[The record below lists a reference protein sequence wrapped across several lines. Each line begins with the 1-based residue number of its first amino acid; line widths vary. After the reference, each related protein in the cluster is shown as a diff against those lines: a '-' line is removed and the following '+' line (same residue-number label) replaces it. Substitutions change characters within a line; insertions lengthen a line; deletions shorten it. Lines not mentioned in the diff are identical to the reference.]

1 MLTVSNL
8 SIHFA
13 NRYLFDNVTFSIG
26 KNDRIGLIGRNGTG
40 KSTLLRIINGDENP
54 EEGNVVKP
62 KEYTMG
68 YLPQELEVH
77 SNKPI
82 FDEASEAL
90 QEIKSLE
97 DRIKKITDEITNRDD
112 YESKE
117 YHRLL
122 EELEDSNHRLD
133 ILGGGSMEAEI
144 EKVLLGLGFE
154 RSDFRRPLDEFS
166 GGWKMRVELA
176 KLLLRRPDL
185 IMLDEPTNHLD
196 IISIRWLEEFLKNYF
211 GAVIIVSHDKT
222 FLDTISNRTIEISNG
237 NIYDMP
243 LPFSQFIIQREE
255 QRQQQMAAY
264 KNQQKK
270 IAETERFIER
280 FRYKATLASR
290 VQSKVKQL
298 EKIDKVEVEEE
309 DSSAINFEFPEPPRS
324 GRVVVDIQ
332 KLSKNYGN
340 NNVLKDIDLVI
351 ERGEK
356 VAFVGRNG
364 EGKTTLSRII
374 AGDEDHVGQM
384 KLGHNVEISYF
395 AQHTADMLDKN
406 ATVFE
411 IIDTAATGEM
421 RKHIRSLLGAFL
433 FSGEDIYKK
442 VKVLSGGEKA
452 RLAIAKL
459 LLQPSNLLI
468 MDEPTNHLDMIAKD
482 VLKSAL
488 LSFKGS
494 MIIVSHD
501 RDFLDELTDKTIE
514 FKNKNLKIYAGDI
527 NYFLEK
533 QKLETLDE
541 LNEAQKKTSFDNKT
555 EPGQAKLQR
564 QKQKEFQKNESR
576 IKTQISKCEAA
587 IEKIEKKISEIDHQF
602 SDPEVFE
609 DQSKMKNLQAEYK
622 SLKQD
627 LDSKMLKW
635 TELNE
640 SLESLETDYTDK
652 K

>member
-40 KSTLLRIINGDENP
+40 KSTLLRIINGNENP

-77 SNKPI
+77 SDKPI

-97 DRIKKITDEITNRDD
+97 DRIKKITDEIASRDD

-154 RSDFRRPLDEFS
+154 RSDFRRPLSEFS

-176 KLLLRRPDL
+176 KLLLRRPNL

-196 IISIRWLEEFLKNYF
+196 IVSIRWLEEFLKNYF

-222 FLDTISNRTIEISNG
+222 FLDTITNRTIEISNG
-237 NIYDMP
+237 KIYDMP

-255 QRQQQMAAY
+255 QREQQMAAF

-280 FRYKATLASR
+280 FRAKATLATR

-298 EKIDKVEVEEE
+298 EKMDKVEVEEE
-309 DSSAINFEFPEPPRS
+309 DTSAINFEFPEPPRS
-324 GRVVVDIQ
+324 GRVVVDIKQ
-332 KLSKNYGN
+332 LSKNYGDN
-340 NNVLKDIDLVI
+340 IVLKNIDLVI

-364 EGKTTLSRII
+364 EGKTTLSKII
-374 AGDEDHVGQM
+374 AGGESYDGHM
-384 KLGHNVEISYF
+384 KLGHNVELSYF
-395 AQHTADMLDKN
+395 AQHTADMLDRN

-411 IIDTAATGEM
+411 IIDTAAAGEM

-459 LLQPSNLLI
+459 LLQPANLLI

-488 LSFKGS
+488 VDFKGA

-501 RDFLDELTDKTIE
+501 RDFLDELTEKTIE
-514 FKNKNLKIYAGDI
+514 FRNKGLKMYQGDI
-527 NYFLEK
+527 NYFLDK

-541 LNEAQKKTSFDNKT
+541 LNKAQKKASSGEKS
-555 EPGQAKLQR
+555 EPGEAKLQR
-564 QKQKEFQKNESR
+564 QKQKEFQRNESR
-576 IKTQISKCEAA
+576 IQTQISKCETS
-587 IEKIEKKISEIDHQF
+587 IEELEVKIAHIDDQF
-602 SDPEVFE
+602 ADPEVFE
-609 DQSKMKNLQAEYK
+609 DQAKMKSLQAEYK
-622 SLKQD
+622 SLKNE
-627 LDSKMLKW
+627 LDSKMHEW

-640 SLESLETDYTDK
+640 SLESLQTGSLK
-652 K
+652 QK